1 VVRRTFLVNILV
13 RKIRRLQLSV
23 RSAGPVKKGEG
34 MFVAI
39 VAYTISPLRIFL
51 LLLACIYKISSQIV
65 YKEMVGSGSEES
77 KAKKRSR
84 VKVSP
89 YFQSSRKKRQTKTTR
104 KKSPPTE
111 QKKKT
116 PRHLDYPDYVP
127 PSSPYGLVQEQLHQD
142 PWKLLI
148 ATIFLNRT
156 TGTAAKPIFW
166 EFLRLYPSPEL
177 AVQAEPRDLASLL
190 NPLGLHQ
197 KRAQIII
204 KFTEQYLAMDWQYPI
219 ELYGIGKYGNDS
231 YRIFCTPEWRE
242 VRPNDH
248 MLNKYYAWLCEQ
260 NDYHPE
266 DWTP

>member
-1 VVRRTFLVNILV
+1 MTHEAQQPQLRRST
-13 RKIRRLQLSV
+13 RLLAKRLSGKKDV
-23 RSAGPVKKGEG
+23 PSEYFSKENKAIATIGEVSRSSKKG
-34 MFVAI
+34 
-39 VAYTISPLRIFL
+39 R
-51 LLLACIYKISSQIV
+51 SQIV
-65 YKEMVGSGSEES
+65 YKETVGSGSEES